1 MRHCRDGRHAFGQ
14 PAPSQQ
20 HGAPKGWRRSCSPPR
35 GSASWQDAEIA
46 LSASC
51 GPSRP
56 SALRPPV
63 SALERWPIRLD
74 VGRYNSQLTP
84 QGDFFGSTML
94 KVLLTLPPELDSP
107 DRIVAT

>member
-1 MRHCRDGRHAFGQ
+1 
-14 PAPSQQ
+14 
-20 HGAPKGWRRSCSPPR
+20 
-35 GSASWQDAEIA
+35 
-46 LSASC
+46 
-51 GPSRP
+51 
-56 SALRPPV
+56 LRPPV